1 MHTKERVVP
10 VKIITISDGRG
21 TQAVIA
27 PDKGATVIS
36 LTRDGEEFLY
46 CNEENLQS
54 PERPRCGIPFL
65 FPIFGRLQDG
75 QYTYDGKSY
84 AMEIH
89 GFGHLSRWNVA
100 EQGSDYVRLVLEAN
114 DETLAIYPFRF
125 RTELCFRV
133 CDGALSIEQRYENLD
148 AKPMPYN
155 FGFHPYFRVEKLEH
169 ASVESTAETYFDFTV
184 GKPQPLGHGT
194 VSVSIPEGAPETG
207 AVLMKVQSPTILHIP
222 EEGRRVTME
231 FDESFPQHVLWT
243 QAGKEFLCV
252 EPINGTAN
260 GLNTGVHLTL
270 QPGEVKETTLRILAE
285 QI

>member
-1 MHTKERVVP
+1 M
-10 VKIITISDGRG
+10 KIITISDGRE
-21 TQAVIA
+21 TRAAIA

-46 CNEENLQS
+46 RNQENLQS

-75 QYTYDGKSY
+75 QYTYDGKTY

-89 GFGHLSRWNVA
+89 GFGHLSRWQVA
-100 EQGSDYVRLVLEAN
+100 EQGSDFVRLILEAN
-114 DETLAIYPFRF
+114 AETLAIYPFRF
-125 RTELCFRV
+125 HTELCFRV
-133 CDGALSIEQRYENLD
+133 CDGVLSIKQRYENLD
-148 AKPMPYN
+148 NRIMPFN

-169 ASVESTAETYFDFTV
+169 ASVESTAETFFDFTV

-231 FDESFPQHVLWT
+231 FDDSFPQHVLWS

-260 GLNTGVHLTL
+260 GLNTGIYLTL
-270 QPGEVKETTLRILAE
+270 QPGEVKETTLRIFAE
-285 QI
+285 RT

>member
-1 MHTKERVVP
+1 M
-10 VKIITISDGRG
+10 KIITISDGRG
-21 TQAVIA
+21 TRAEIA

-54 PERPRCGIPFL
+54 SERPRCGIPFL

-75 QYTYDGKSY
+75 QYTYDGKTY

-89 GFGHLSRWNVA
+89 GFGHLSCWQVA

-114 DETLAIYPFRF
+114 ADTLAIYPFRF

-133 CDGALSIEQRYENLD
+133 CDGVLSIEQRYENLD
-148 AKPMPYN
+148 NRIMPYN
-155 FGFHPYFRVEKLEH
+155 FGFHPYFRVEKLAH
-169 ASVESTAETYFDFTV
+169 ASVESTAETFFDFTV

-194 VSVSIPEGAPETG
+194 VSVSIPEGTPETG
-207 AVLMKVQSPTILHIP
+207 AVLMKVQSPTVLHIP
-222 EEGRRVTME
+222 EEGRRVTMQ
-231 FDESFPQHVLWT
+231 FDESFPQHVLWS

-252 EPINGTAN
+252 EPVNGTAN
-260 GLNTGVHLTL
+260 GLNTGVYLTL
-270 QPGEVKETTLRILAE
+270 QPGEVKQTTLRILAE
-285 QI
+285 RI